1 MEIIYTY
8 LATDKDTQGTSL
20 PQSCV
25 NHTLYPP
32 LFVADNS
39 NFAMW
44 EDNG

>member
-25 NHTLYPP
+25 NHTLYPSTGIC
-32 LFVADNS
+32 LSA
-39 NFAMW
+39 
-44 EDNG
+44 E